1 MRSEKDSPING
12 PAAPEISA
20 RSAIDSAHEA
30 FVGMDARGLITDWNP
45 AAETT
50 FGWSRE
56 EALGRVLAETIIPQ
70 RSRDAHWRGLGRFLE
85 TGEGPILNRRVE
97 LRALHRDGYEFPV
110 EVTISS
116 SGGGGWSFYAFLHDV
131 SQRSR
136 SEQFLRA
143 QHAVTVALAE
153 ANTVHG
159 VLPDVLSALGE
170 AMQWW
175 LAAYWQPVG
184 DELRCAL
191 TWQSDKRA
199 HSALLESSR
208 RRVFSLSEGLP
219 GQAWALGGP
228 VWMSEVTEDLRFLR
242 TETAA
247 RDGLHAAVAVP
258 VPSRDGVR
266 GIFEFFSAEAM
277 PRQDELVEMMA
288 SLSRQAGRFLDV
300 LEERS
305 ELVSRLERLATTD
318 ELTGIPNRRGWDE
331 ALRREIARS
340 RRNGAPLWVALF
352 DLDEFKFYNDEHG
365 HLAGDELLRQAVR
378 EWRSQLRMTDV
389 LARYGGEEFALV
401 FNTDTAKL
409 ALGVVVERL
418 RSATPGGLTC
428 SAGLVR
434 WDGHE
439 SPHDLVGRAD
449 AALYQAKRA
458 GRDRT
463 VLADG

>member
-1 MRSEKDSPING
+1 MET
-12 PAAPEISA
+12 SA

-30 FVGMDARGLITDWNP
+30 FVGMDAQGLITDWNP

-56 EALGRVLAETIIPQ
+56 EALGRVLAETFIPE
-70 RSRDAHWRGLGRFLE
+70 RSRDAHWRGLGRLLE

-110 EVTISS
+110 EVTIAS
-116 SGGGGWSFYAFLHDV
+116 SGGEGDWSFYAFLHDI
-131 SQRSR
+131 SQRAR

-153 ANTVHG
+153 AKSVNG
-159 VLPDVLSALGE
+159 VLPDVLGALGE

-175 LAAYWQPVG
+175 LAAYWHPEG
-184 DELRCAL
+184 DQLRCAV
-191 TWQSDKRA
+191 TWQSDQRVN
-199 HSALLESSR
+199 SALLETSR
-208 RRVFSLSEGLP
+208 RRALSVGEGLP
-219 GQAWALGGP
+219 GQAWELGEP
-228 VWMSEVTEDLRFLR
+228 MWMTEVTEDQGFIR
-242 TETAA
+242 TEQAS

-258 VPSRDGVR
+258 VPSGEGVR

-277 PRQDELVEMMA
+277 PREHELVEMMA
-288 SLSRQAGRFLDV
+288 SLSRQAGHFLDI

-318 ELTGIPNRRGWDE
+318 ELTGILNRRGWDE

-340 RRNGAPLWVALF
+340 RRGRTPLWVALF

-365 HLAGDELLRQAVR
+365 HLAGDELLRETVR
-378 EWRSQLRMTDV
+378 AWRSHLRMTDV
-389 LARYGGEEFALV
+389 VARYGGEEFALV
-401 FNTDTAKL
+401 FNTETADL
-409 ALGVVVERL
+409 ALRVVVERL
-418 RSATPGGLTC
+418 REATPPPLTC

-439 SPHDLVGRAD
+439 SPQDLVGRAD